1 ICAEDLRHSN
11 FLAKDSWTHI
21 LKSFF
26 TAETQSRGE
35 RRGENRIHVAFSAFL
50 SLRLGVSTVSLH
62 LPNALISTS
71 TPAGR
76 SSFIR
81 ASTVCW
87 VGSRMSSSRLCV
99 RISNCSRDFLSTC
112 GERKTVVILR
122 DVGSGMG
129 PATEAPV
136 LFAVSTISVVD

>member
-1 ICAEDLRHSN
+1 MPGPYSA
-11 FLAKDSWTHI
+11 
-21 LKSFF
+21 
-26 TAETQSRGE
+26 G
-35 RRGENRIHVAFSAFL
+35 HVH
-50 SLRLGVSTVSLH
+50 SLH

-76 SSFIR
+76 SSFIS
-81 ASTVCW
+81 ASTVCC
-87 VGSRMSSSRLCV
+87 VGSSMSNSRLCV

-112 GERKTVVILR
+112 GERNTVVILR

-129 PATEAPV
+129 PATVAPV